1 MIAITMWITA
11 ILMISGL
18 LSIPSASLLL
28 ADESPLQT
36 IPSIGTGGE
45 SATTTDAPAPA
56 SQSTPPTMP
65 EEPAPPAEEATDIQE
80 RGLLPGL
87 TAPVAP
93 SGTLQSTGSIA
104 PTPSLN
110 AIVQAI
116 RITSKSISVN
126 FRVPANVP
134 VTVPIEISVSYN
146 SSFRVQRLKKTYS
159 PTTGLII
166 SYREAEGDGRP
177 RFMRLDITL
186 RELVPNGQS
195 FLVTKQF
202 TLIPLYDVFVSDLR
216 FFMASG
222 CDRSLPTFN
231 AKSEIVFLWHKPD
244 NQSNIEMEKFSLGRA
259 EAKGITQ
266 FSWARKE
273 VSTQA
278 NLKEPAVYF
287 DETDLFTLTS
297 VDILN
302 KYIDMVPGP
311 TTRYHFFLKKK
322 ETGPTGR
329 PRFSGGGCE
338 AEITYTIIRALMPF
352 DQF

>member
-186 RELVPNGQS
+186 RELVPNG
-195 FLVTKQF
+195 
-202 TLIPLYDVFVSDLR
+202 
-216 FFMASG
+216 
-222 CDRSLPTFN
+222 
-231 AKSEIVFLWHKPD
+231 
-244 NQSNIEMEKFSLGRA
+244 
-259 EAKGITQ
+259 
-266 FSWARKE
+266 
-273 VSTQA
+273 
-278 NLKEPAVYF
+278 
-287 DETDLFTLTS
+287 
-297 VDILN
+297 
-302 KYIDMVPGP
+302 
-311 TTRYHFFLKKK
+311 
-322 ETGPTGR
+322 
-329 PRFSGGGCE
+329 
-338 AEITYTIIRALMPF
+338 
-352 DQF
+352 